1 MVRYNGEEEIKRMYE
16 KKGCKEERVY
26 RNIIKMYEEGFDSDV
41 KDLVRRIV
49 FLGKYPDIKKLNV
62 EEFAKAVEKSIFV
75 TVVHNLVVNTIANS
89 KTLDN
94 SHIDTLIYELSKL
107 REEGVENQSNY
118 TVDIKESEEK

>member
-16 KKGCKEERVY
+16 KKGGKEERVY
-26 RNIIKMYEEGFDSDV
+26 RNIIKMYEECFDSDV

-107 REEGVENQSNY
+107 REEGVENQSKY